1 MPCSPTRESQSCGDI
16 QLTITDPC
24 LHCSMIPLHVPKL
37 SFQNKYSIHKNVLN
51 FSPTRLPALSK
62 DKYNESLL

>member
-1 MPCSPTRESQSCGDI
+1 
-16 QLTITDPC
+16 
-24 LHCSMIPLHVPKL
+24 MIPLHVPKL